1 MQTGLLTLYASRP
14 ANDHGSPMQNLD
26 APMVNVRIYN
36 PPLPIGWA
44 LASLWVEATVRT
56 AELGNTPQPS
66 LPVDWLQASLQMG
79 WEGNAKQPRATH
91 ANRFAYTLRQPACK

>member
-1 MQTGLLTLYASRP
+1 MQTDLLTLYASRP

-56 AELGNTPQPS
+56 AELGNTPQPILS
-66 LPVDWLQASLQMG
+66 VDWLQSQPTGRMGKQRKAAPCKTAS
-79 WEGNAKQPRATH
+79 H
-91 ANRFAYTLRQPACK
+91 